1 MTKKVPTRSVAY
13 SHPFCLLQ
21 VFVELAK
28 EQEEEDS
35 SFGTLNSTL
44 WWERTQ
50 EDRVIFWAPYGPRL
64 LSSSCF
70 VPAMI
75 LHVRGKRQSWDGW
88 GKLYLE
94 APSASHHPG
103 LRNNAALAVS
113 IPTRYSGWSEIPSPL
128 AGFPVGVEWE
138 DAATTPSRSSPGVR
152 RFCGTTRL
160 LGWTAPVSGLVPKVG
175 FSLLEIVRLSKPS
188 CRWSISP
195 RGTRSLV
202 RGVSPCPRSGIAACP
217 ARCCADTRP
226 CEVPL
231 PPPADPSLLLLRRC
245 TCLEKRGKNTPK

>member
-160 LGWTAPVSGLVPKVG
+160 LGWTAPVSGLAAQGWV
-175 FSLLEIVRLSKPS
+175 LLTGNHAFEQTQLPLEHL
-188 CRWSISP
+188 SP
-195 RGTRSLV
+195 RDPLAGSRGLAVPSVGHRCLPGEVLCRHASL
-202 RGVSPCPRSGIAACP
+202 RGP
-217 ARCCADTRP
+217 A
-226 CEVPL
+226 
-231 PPPADPSLLLLRRC
+231 PPAGWSVPASA
-245 TCLEKRGKNTPK
+245 